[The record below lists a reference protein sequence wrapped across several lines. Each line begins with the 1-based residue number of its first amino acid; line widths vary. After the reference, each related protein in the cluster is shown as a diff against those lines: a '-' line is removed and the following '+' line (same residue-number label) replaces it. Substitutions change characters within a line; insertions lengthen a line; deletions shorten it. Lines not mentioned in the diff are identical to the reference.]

1 MIRITKVGRQH
12 ASTRGTDRQSG
23 HADSIAS
30 KTVIS
35 AGGITASPLGKI
47 LASRAKAQFD
57 KGGRVMVKPDL
68 TIDLDRSPRAALSK
82 SRGN

>member
-1 MIRITKVGRQH
+1 
-12 ASTRGTDRQSG
+12 
-23 HADSIAS
+23 
-30 KTVIS
+30 VIS
-35 AGGITASPLGKI
+35 TGGITASPLGKI